1 MGLVYKWGLMIVIQW
16 QVTRKGLELCQ
27 WSVRKAGKKVTTREL
42 DNKGQLTMEIAT
54 KYDLRDRFKRITS
67 NIYYLDLE

>member
-27 WSVRKAGKKVTTREL
+27 WSVRKAEKKVFT
-42 DNKGQLTMEIAT
+42 
-54 KYDLRDRFKRITS
+54 
-67 NIYYLDLE
+67 

>member
-1 MGLVYKWGLMIVIQW
+1 MG
-16 QVTRKGLELCQ
+16 LCQ
-27 WSVRKAGKKVTTREL
+27 WSVRKAGKKVATREL
-42 DNKGQLTMEIAT
+42 NNKGQLTMEIAT